1 MRLADRKVL
10 PGQGTLA
17 YHLLALTAVC
27 GEFPAGLIGRLPG
40 SVSYKSTVI
49 WMLKKEKLL
58 RTYYQ
63 DGLRGYRLGR
73 RAKRLLLEEEP
84 GRFDFHLTGKGDTN
98 MLKSE
103 VQRRL
108 RLHRIA
114 GSYVAMGN
122 AGVAVFRD
130 EKPHVFAEG
139 EARAPCPEGAAFYSS
154 REVKEMGIDTV
165 KIRSSRM
172 TGVLLTPSGVFL
184 VYNGGPCGAKWD
196 YRAEQRAQTFLKMVL
211 CCQRFPGRYGG
222 MEVSG
227 LLFGD
232 GLEPFYSILTDGDS
246 QTRCFFLLDGNYGHF
261 YYLTNDHRG
270 DVLLRLLCDTG
281 RKAELDRILMQGLCE
296 KDDGFVVENDAMD
309 ENGNPVLFG
318 YVLDIP
324 RINRFCTALQLQDRR
339 GTIICFDFQ
348 KEALACFCSGQVE
361 LSAISFEKFERRFFP

>member
-1 MRLADRKVL
+1 MRLADRKML
-10 PGQGTLA
+10 PGQETLG
-17 YHLLALTAVC
+17 YHMLALTAVC
-27 GEFPAGLIGRLPG
+27 GEFPAGLMGRLPG
-40 SVSYKSTVI
+40 SGSYKSTVI

-84 GRFDFHLTGKGDTN
+84 ERFAFHLTGKGDTN

-172 TGVLLTPSGVFL
+172 TGVLLAPSGVFL

-211 CCQRFPGRYGG
+211 
-222 MEVSG
+222 
-227 LLFGD
+227 LL
-232 GLEPFYSILTDGDS
+232 LPFY
-246 QTRCFFLLDGNYGHF
+246 
-261 YYLTNDHRG
+261 
-270 DVLLRLLCDTG
+270 V
-281 RKAELDRILMQGLCE
+281 
-296 KDDGFVVENDAMD
+296 
-309 ENGNPVLFG
+309 
-318 YVLDIP
+318 
-324 RINRFCTALQLQDRR
+324 AL
-339 GTIICFDFQ
+339 
-348 KEALACFCSGQVE
+348 
-361 LSAISFEKFERRFFP
+361 